1 MSEQEELNL
10 YARIRENI
18 RATQR
23 KLYERKAKL
32 GENVV
37 VAGAD
42 GKPCVMPAAEAL
54 ARFCTSDNTKAK
66 TQK

>member
-1 MSEQEELNL
+1 MSEQEEINF
-10 YARIRENI
+10 YARIRESL
-18 RATQR
+18 RAAQQ

-54 ARFCTSDNTKAK
+54 ARFCSSDNTKTK